1 MTAFD
6 PRGPGG
12 SHHLARLISVAV
24 VTLALC
30 GSSEAA
36 RRAKPAPS
44 RPASLTAESIQNAQF
59 PGDKNARPGR
69 ELIAKTQILLAQAHF
84 SPGEVDARDGE
95 NFRKAL
101 KAFAE
106 ARNLQASGKLS
117 REIFDALN
125 SNASY
130 SATITYQLVDEDLK
144 GPFVNDLP
152 TKMEDMKDLPGLP
165 YRNITEALA
174 EKFHMS
180 EELLKALNPQ
190 SSFSQPGETI
200 LVANTP
206 VGDPGVKAARVEI
219 DKKAQTV
226 RAFDG
231 NNSLIAF
238 YPATIGSR
246 EKPSPSGELKVTTV
260 QKNPNYRYN
269 PDYAF
274 KGVSAKKP
282 FTIKPGPNNPVGTM
296 WIGLSE
302 KGYGIHGTA
311 EPAKVSK
318 AESHGCV
325 RLTNWDA
332 EELSQ
337 MVSRGTPVVFIDGD
351 QHRPRTASR

>member
-1 MTAFD
+1 MFD
-6 PRGPGG
+6 PQGSRGSRPVT
-12 SHHLARLISVAV
+12 RLLSVAAI
-24 VTLALC
+24 TLALC
-30 GSSEAA
+30 GSSQAA
-36 RRAKPAPS
+36 RRAHQAP
-44 RPASLTAESIQNAQF
+44 PQAATLTADSIQNAQF
-59 PGDKNARPGR
+59 PTGKSSRLGR
-69 ELIAKTQILLAQAHF
+69 EVIAKAQILLAQAHF
-84 SPGEVDARDGE
+84 SPGEVDARDGD
-95 NFRKAL
+95 NFGKAL
-101 KAFAE
+101 KAFAQ
-106 ARNLQASGKLS
+106 ARNLQTGGKLS
-117 REIFDALN
+117 REIWDALN
-125 SNASY
+125 AGAGY
-130 SATITYQLVDEDLK
+130 SATIEYQLVEEDLK
-144 GPFVNDLP
+144 GPFVQDLP

-165 YRNITEALA
+165 YRSVTEALA

-190 SSFSQPGETI
+190 STFNQAGETI

-231 NNSLIAF
+231 DDKLIAF
-238 YPATIGSR
+238 YPATVGSR

-260 QKNPNYRYN
+260 QKNPTYRYN
-269 PDYAF
+269 PEYAF

-311 EPAKVSK
+311 DPAKVSK

-337 MVSRGTPVVFIDGD
+337 MVGKGTPVTFVDGN
-351 QHRPRTASR
+351 QRRPQTASR

>member
-1 MTAFD
+1 MTVFD
-6 PRGPGG
+6 LRARGVSPQVV
-12 SHHLARLISVAV
+12 RLISVAAI
-24 VTLALC
+24 TLALC
-30 GSSEAA
+30 GSSQAA
-36 RRAKPAPS
+36 RRAHQAPS
-44 RPASLTAESIQNAQF
+44 QAGPLTADNIQNAHF
-59 PGDKNARPGR
+59 PTDKSARLGR
-69 ELIAKTQILLAQAHF
+69 EVIAKAQILLAQAHF

-95 NFRKAL
+95 NFGKAL
-101 KAFAE
+101 KAFA
-106 ARNLQASGKLS
+106 AAQNLQASGKLNS
-117 REIFDALN
+117 EIWDALN
-125 SNASY
+125 ASARY
-130 SATITYQLVDEDLK
+130 STTIEYQVTEEDLK
-144 GPFVNDLP
+144 GPFAKDLP
-152 TKMEDMKDLPGLP
+152 TRMEDMKDLPGLP
-165 YRNITEALA
+165 YRNVIEALA

-190 SSFSQPGETI
+190 STFSQLGETI
-200 LVANTP
+200 RVANTP

-231 NNSLIAF
+231 DNKLIAF
-238 YPATIGSR
+238 YPATVGSR
-246 EKPSPSGELKVTTV
+246 EKPSPSGDLKVTAA
-260 QKNPNYRYN
+260 QKNPTYRYN
-269 PDYAF
+269 PEYAF

-302 KGYGIHGTA
+302 KGYGIHGTP

-337 MVSRGTPVVFIDGD
+337 MVGKGTPVAFVEGEGK
-351 QHRPRTASR
+351 PRTASR